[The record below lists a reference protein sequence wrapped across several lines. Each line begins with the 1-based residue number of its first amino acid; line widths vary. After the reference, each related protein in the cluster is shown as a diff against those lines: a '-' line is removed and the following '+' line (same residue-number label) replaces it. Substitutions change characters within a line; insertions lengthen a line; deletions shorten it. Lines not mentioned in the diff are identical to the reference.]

1 MRVVRFH
8 REVYRGEAV
17 DEAVKLLERF
27 ATFARKEEPAHWVIE
42 VSSSSP
48 ARERKVALEL
58 GNHALTLSRK

>member
-1 MRVVRFH
+1 MRAVRFH

-27 ATFARKEEPAHWVIE
+27 ATFARKEEPDHWVIE
-42 VSSSSP
+42 VTSSSP
-48 ARERKVALEL
+48 AREKKVALEL